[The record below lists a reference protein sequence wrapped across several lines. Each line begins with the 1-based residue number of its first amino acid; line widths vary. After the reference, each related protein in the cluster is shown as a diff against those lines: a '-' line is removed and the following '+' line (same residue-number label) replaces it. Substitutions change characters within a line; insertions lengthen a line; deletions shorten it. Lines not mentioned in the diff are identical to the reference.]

1 VLALGHVNAGLF
13 DNDDAWA
20 ARVAAAGEAVGE
32 PLWRM
37 PIDAS
42 HRAPLASDIADI
54 RQCVP
59 GRGQPDACQAAAFL
73 REFVG
78 DTPWAHLD
86 IAGVE
91 SRVASADRYAKG
103 ATGFGVRLLDAL
115 LSEASMG
122 SGQAE

>member
-1 VLALGHVNAGLF
+1 VTAGLF
-13 DNDDAWA
+13 ANDDAWA

-32 PLWRM
+32 TVWRM

-42 HRAPLASDIADI
+42 HGAPLASDIADL

-78 DTPWAHLD
+78 ETPWAHLD

-91 SRVASADRYAKG
+91 SRAAADDRYAKG

-115 LSEASMG
+115 LPEASMG
-122 SGQAE
+122 SRQSG